1 MDSHPLSKPK
11 KSADTEKWSETS
23 AAIGLDILRPWLQ
36 RWWAI
41 SLGLLLVIGVSGGCG
56 AWLLLQQSA
65 NPNCRFVFWPF
76 ASASLRLYCA
86 QEAASRKNLEDLF
99 EAIGLIDG
107 LPMEHPLRPI
117 LNRRIEEWSKQA
129 LDLAEEEFHQGRL
142 NRAIEFAKRI
152 PSRTNAHR
160 LVNQRIGYWQKVWA
174 EGEKIYKAAE
184 EKLVG
189 QENWRAAFGV
199 MVQLLSLD
207 NRYWAKEKYESFNE
221 RIMQAQKDEVLL
233 VKAERL
239 LEAGGIDNLTKALNQ
254 LQELGDG
261 TIFKKSIQTA
271 TEKIGRALIE
281 IAENSLNQQELSD
294 ALAALERIPQT
305 VSFWPEVQDWI
316 SISNAMADT
325 WTGTVGGYQSAI
337 GQLQKVSTD
346 RPLYNRMQN
355 FIQGWMAEIGYV
367 RVLEQAQAKAADGT
381 VGSLWA
387 AIAMAQQIP
396 SNSQQSESSKQ
407 LIADWRMSIDVQQEA
422 TLPRPVEISPANG
435 QQTVALPE
443 QDFGALNNVES
454 FPQQPVRPAA
464 PRQTTGN
471 AFESPEQQLLR
482 EARRTAENGTPQS
495 LASAIETANQ
505 VSSQSSLRT
514 EAELAMDTWGQR
526 ILEMAIQQAET
537 DPRGAITIATQV
549 PKSSSAYQSA
559 QEQIQVWQAR

>member
-11 KSADTEKWSETS
+11 DAADTEKRSEPS
-23 AAIGLDILRPWLQ
+23 AAMVADFLQPWLQ

-41 SLGLLLVIGVSGGCG
+41 ALGLFLVIGASGGCG
-56 AWLLLQQSA
+56 VWLLLQQSA

-86 QEAASRKNLEDLF
+86 QEAASRKTLEDLF

-142 NRAIEFAKRI
+142 NRAIEFARKI

-160 LVNQRIGYWQKVWA
+160 LVNQRISYWQKVWSQ
-174 EGEKIYKAAE
+174 GEKIYKAAE

-239 LEAGGIDNLTKALNQ
+239 LEAGGIENLTKALNQ
-254 LQELGDG
+254 LQELGDD
-261 TIFKKSIQTA
+261 TIFNKSIQTT

-316 SISNAMADT
+316 TVSNAMADT
-325 WTGTVGGYQSAI
+325 WTGTVEGYQSAI
-337 GQLQKVSTD
+337 GQLQKVSAD
-346 RPLYNRMQN
+346 RPLYNRMQT

-367 RVLEQAQAKAADGT
+367 RLLEQAQAKAADGT
-381 VGSLWA
+381 VGSLST
-387 AIAMAQQIP
+387 AIVMAQQIP
-396 SNSQQSESSKQ
+396 SNSQQWESSKQ
-407 LIADWRMSIDVQQEA
+407 LIADWRMSIDVQQEV
-422 TLPRPVEISPANG
+422 TLPRTVEVSPANE
-435 QQTVALPE
+435 QATVAPVDQEFETLN
-443 QDFGALNNVES
+443 DFEPVQTQPA
-454 FPQQPVRPAA
+454 QQSV
-464 PRQTTGN
+464 PRQAIRN
-471 AFESPEQQLLR
+471 VSESPEQRLLR
-482 EARRTAENGTPQS
+482 EARRTAENSTPQS

-505 VSSQSSLRT
+505 ISAQSSLRP

-526 ILEMAIQQAET
+526 ILEIALKQAET
-537 DPRGAITIATQV
+537 DPRGAIVTASQI

-559 QEQIQVWQAR
+559 QAQIQIWQSR

>member
-1 MDSHPLSKPK
+1 MDSHPLSKQND
-11 KSADTEKWSETS
+11 SADTAKWSGTS
-23 AAIGLDILRPWLQ
+23 SSIALDFLQLWLR

-41 SLGLLLVIGVSGGCG
+41 ALGLFLLTG
-56 AWLLLQQSA
+56 ATGAFGTWLLLQQSA

-76 ASASLRLYCA
+76 ASASFRLYCA
-86 QEAASRKNLEDLF
+86 QEAAGRKNLEDLF

-142 NRAIEFAKRI
+142 ERAIEFAKKI
-152 PSRTNAHR
+152 PSRSNAHR
-160 LVNQRIGYWQKVWA
+160 LVNQRIGYWKKVWA
-174 EGEKIYKAAE
+174 EGQKIYKAAE

-207 NRYWAKEKYESFNE
+207 NRYWAKEKYEDFNE
-221 RIMQAQKDEVLL
+221 QIMQAQKDEVLL

-239 LEAGGIDNLTKALNQ
+239 LAAGGIENLTKALNQ
-254 LQELGDG
+254 LQDLGDN
-261 TIFKKSIQTA
+261 TIFKKSIKTA
-271 TEKIGRALIE
+271 TEKIGRALID

-294 ALAALERIPQT
+294 ALAALERIPQN

-316 SISNAMADT
+316 TISNAMADT
-325 WTGTVGGYQSAI
+325 WNGTVEGYQSAI
-337 GQLQKVSTD
+337 QQLQKVGTD

-367 RVLEQAQAKAADGT
+367 RLLEQAQAKAADGT
-381 VGSLWA
+381 VGSLST

-396 SNSQQSESSKQ
+396 SNSQQLESAKQ
-407 LIADWRMSIDVQQEA
+407 LIADWNMSINVQQEA
-422 TLPRPVEISPANG
+422 ALPSPVEISPVDSQVSSPSDPFPEINDV
-435 QQTVALPE
+435 QPALP
-443 QDFGALNNVES
+443 QA
-454 FPQQPVRPAA
+454 PQRSASQ
-464 PRQTTGN
+464 QSNLTST
-471 AFESPEQQLLR
+471 SPEQRLLLD
-482 EARRTAENGTPQS
+482 ARQTAENGTPQS

-505 VSSQSSLRT
+505 VSPQSSLRT

-526 ILEMAIQQAET
+526 MLEMAMQQAEK
-537 DPRGAITIATQV
+537 DPRGAIAIASQI
-549 PKSSSAYQSA
+549 PSASSAYQSA
-559 QEQIQVWQAR
+559 QAQIQIWQSR

>member
-1 MDSHPLSKPK
+1 
-11 KSADTEKWSETS
+11 
-23 AAIGLDILRPWLQ
+23 
-36 RWWAI
+36 
-41 SLGLLLVIGVSGGCG
+41 
-56 AWLLLQQSA
+56 
-65 NPNCRFVFWPF
+65 
-76 ASASLRLYCA
+76 
-86 QEAASRKNLEDLF
+86 
-99 EAIGLIDG
+99 
-107 LPMEHPLRPI
+107 
-117 LNRRIEEWSKQA
+117 
-129 LDLAEEEFHQGRL
+129 
-142 NRAIEFAKRI
+142 
-152 PSRTNAHR
+152 
-160 LVNQRIGYWQKVWA
+160 VWA

-239 LEAGGIDNLTKALNQ
+239 LESGGIENLTKALNQ
-254 LQELGDG
+254 LQELGDN

-271 TEKIGRALIE
+271 TEKIGRALLE

-325 WTGTVGGYQSAI
+325 WTGTVEGYQSAI

-355 FIQGWMAEIGYV
+355 FIQSWMAEIGYV

-396 SNSQQSESSKQ
+396 SNSQQSESAKQ

-422 TLPRPVEISPANG
+422 TLPRPVEISPVNG
-435 QQTVALPE
+435 QQTIAPPE
-443 QDFGALNNVES
+443 QDFGALNDADS
-454 FPQQPVRPAA
+454 FQQQPVRPAA
-464 PRQTTGN
+464 SQQTAGN
-471 AFESPEQQLLR
+471 AFESPEQRLLR

-537 DPRGAITIATQV
+537 DPRIAITIAAQI

-559 QEQIQVWQAR
+559 QAQIQVWQSR